1 MEALTAP
8 IISETQSVKA
18 RNPPPPFDCREII
31 LELMEHVILT
41 DEQRLSMALQEIE
54 VPSQLPTI
62 DEALNMLNI
71 AR

>member
-8 IISETQSVKA
+8 IISETQSVKL

-41 DEQRLSMALQEIE
+41 DEQRLSMNLEGRE
-54 VPSQLPTI
+54 VPEQMTSI
-62 DEALNMLNI
+62 DEALKILNI